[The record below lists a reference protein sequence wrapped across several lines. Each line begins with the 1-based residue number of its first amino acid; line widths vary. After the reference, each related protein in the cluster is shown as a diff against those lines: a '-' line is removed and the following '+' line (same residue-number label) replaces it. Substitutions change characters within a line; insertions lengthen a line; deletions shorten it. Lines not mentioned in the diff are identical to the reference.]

1 MLSCDGDTL
10 PSLEVVPQS
19 RRPKLG
25 QHFLANLQYRARIVE
40 ALDLHPEDT
49 VIEIGAG
56 IGALTEILAKRVNR
70 VVAVELDSSL
80 AAKLREKVGKDVRIE
95 ILQADILRT
104 NLAQVCQVYGIQQCF
119 VCGNLPYYV
128 TSPILHHVFGFST
141 WIRGMGFLVQR
152 EVAKRIIAAPG
163 TRDYGYLS
171 VIAQLYSRPRLALNV
186 PPGAFAPA
194 PKVHSSLVVFDM
206 TPRFSNWSEQQIE
219 LFLSFV
225 KGCFAKKR
233 KSLMNNLVKKVRRDS
248 IEAGLRA
255 LGFSPSIRAEQMNI
269 EQLANLFQRLAHSP
283 QPRLPQ
289 LREDGEQTGSGM
301 CIHGR
306 CRSIC

>member
-1 MLSCDGDTL
+1 MLSCDRRTL
-10 PSLEVVPQS
+10 PSLEVVPHW

-25 QHFLANLQYRARIVE
+25 QHFLADSRYRARIVE
-40 ALDLHPEDT
+40 ALDLRPEDT

-56 IGALTEILAKRVNR
+56 IGALTEILAKRVHR

-80 AAKLREKVGKDVRIE
+80 AAKLSEEAAKDARIE

-104 NLAQVCQVYGIQQCF
+104 NLAQVCQEHGIQKCF
-119 VCGNLPYYV
+119 VCGNLPYYI

-163 TRDYGYLS
+163 IRDYGYLS
-171 VIAQLYSRPRLALNV
+171 VLVQLYSRPRLVLNV
-186 PPGAFAPA
+186 PPGAFVPA
-194 PKVHSSLVVFDM
+194 PKVQSSLVMFDM

-219 LFLSFV
+219 VFLGFV
-225 KGCFAKKR
+225 KDCFAKKR
-233 KSLMNNLVKKVRRDS
+233 KSLMNNLVKKVHRDS

-255 LGFSPSIRAEQMNI
+255 LGFSPSIRAEQMSI
-269 EQLANLFQRLAHSP
+269 EQLANLFQRLALSP
-283 QPRLPQ
+283 
-289 LREDGEQTGSGM
+289 
-301 CIHGR
+301 
-306 CRSIC
+306 